1 MNASMKKIA
10 VVLALALLAAV
21 PTLRADDLGAALT
34 LDETLPIPLLLA
46 HPDQYVGKKVRV
58 EGTVTEVCQMKGC
71 WMEIEE
77 GPEAKIRIKVED
89 GVIVFPATATGK
101 KAIAEGVVESVPM
114 TRESY
119 VAWREHEAE
128 DRGVKF
134 DPATVGDGPFRIL
147 ELRGVGARI
156 SGK

>member
-1 MNASMKKIA
+1 MNVPMKKILIA
-10 VVLALALLAAV
+10 LALTLLAAV
-21 PTLRADDLGAALT
+21 PALRADDYGAALT
-34 LDETLPIPLLLA
+34 LDETLPLPLLLA

-71 WMEIEE
+71 WMELQE
-77 GPEAKIRIKVED
+77 GPEAKIRVKVDD

-119 VAWREHEAE
+119 VAWRQHEAE
-128 DRGVKF
+128 ERGVKF
-134 DPATVGDGPFRIL
+134 DAATVGDGPFQIL
-147 ELRGVGARI
+147 QLRGLGARI